1 MHVVAT
7 LMYVHCAPFTLCSR
21 QLLASRL
28 RLRQYN
34 SHCLYCQ
41 AILPQLL
48 TTVAYITAH
57 NLTRANDVYM
67 YKLLPSSSSS
77 LHRSQQLKRCNCNF
91 YFQQIDDLIERY
103 FKNSANNFFSWE
115 NKLFVHFQAFN
126 FYRLSC
132 ANWQNYFFSL
142 GFRLT

>member
-1 MHVVAT
+1 MQGFAKCARLCLVCVGLCALITTKHFKDDDACCSHT

-21 QLLASRL
+21 HLLASRL

-34 SHCLYCQ
+34 SHCLCCQ
-41 AILPQLL
+41 AILPLLL

-91 YFQQIDDLIERY
+91 YF
-103 FKNSANNFFSWE
+103 
-115 NKLFVHFQAFN
+115 
-126 FYRLSC
+126 
-132 ANWQNYFFSL
+132 
-142 GFRLT
+142 